1 MSKNAVCASL
11 VLSPVAYSHSCRPS
25 FSRRHRSDG
34 SSHGNRRWKRRHS
47 PGRDHSCAPF
57 LSSRCFFPGH
67 WVLTTAAPVTPLT
80 PAVSGLPSPET
91 VLIPVWLCKYKW
103 CGNGGL
109 AAWTDSMQATV
120 RPAGWSDST
129 WWARASEGIWVK
141 GLVRPTARLQF
152 LKFFYPKRVSLN
164 RERTF
169 FFLMPCF
176 SSVQLPELTPKI
188 PPTTNTFILL
198 TSKQHHWSNWGW
210 YALLEST
217 STAFAES
224 WESSFVTQSL
234 PSALGNKNLFN
245 L

>member
-1 MSKNAVCASL
+1 MQCVPVSSSALWRTPTAAGRPLAGGTGRTAHLTGTGGGNGAIPPGGITAALHSSASL
-11 VLSPVAYSHSCRPS
+11 T
-25 FSRRHRSDG
+25 
-34 SSHGNRRWKRRHS
+34 
-47 PGRDHSCAPF
+47 
-57 LSSRCFFPGH
+57 SRCFFPGH

-141 GLVRPTARLQF
+141 GSVRPTASLQF

-169 FFLMPCF
+169 FF
-176 SSVQLPELTPKI
+176 
-188 PPTTNTFILL
+188 
-198 TSKQHHWSNWGW
+198 
-210 YALLEST
+210 
-217 STAFAES
+217 
-224 WESSFVTQSL
+224 
-234 PSALGNKNLFN
+234 
-245 L
+245 